1 MKLYLEKNR
10 SSYSNNKEGVINFTL
25 SNKTRQLPNND
36 VSTTFS
42 LFEQYNKE
50 RDECERFR
58 LIVNISPIC
67 SNILFNTKTEIVR
80 KEGSSSAS
88 CLFDKTSGWA
98 KSEVADKALNSTKEI
113 SYLQAIRDTEYSHK
127 DLGNFV
133 YHCGVDIFNNHMLRN
148 DGFVHVNKET
158 TLNDFYNTIQD
169 FIRYENGERV
179 KQKLDFMNE
188 LHETDMH
195 LYHYDKILNFKKAFY
210 GRCKE
215 KDGWWGFIN
224 PGNINIPNRNDEIII
239 NQMMANNK
247 PCEFIDLY
255 PDRSL
260 FSFNPK
266 FNKYRRR
273 IEKNWDYCI
282 TYPYSSS
289 TEEIDKICG
298 DEKFHSIAANCYVSI
313 NSNGISVL
321 QCESYFKHNLKAGDY
336 ISLFYNSENGM
347 QALNKPIKV
356 MTIGDN
362 NGENEDKVFTIR
374 YSEIASISKHF
385 LKDSENKGRLN
396 FKKNINGIDCLY
408 YTRIFKKIGDLKND
422 INKVAFGQNIYGDET
437 SQIVFTDD
445 INITGLKDNKGR
457 KLSEVYLTIVK
468 RNAGNEKWYGGSMGS
483 EEVEFSHC
491 FGRVTSG
498 FDFSGIKDEPDDY
511 NIHKMHNVII
521 PNSMSGYP
529 AAKNTIAVLGSAV
542 NDGVE
547 FDGEG
552 NVKNVSAKTINV
564 LESGVTIN
572 QDEFLGDVVEF
583 DPIQYTETTIS
594 SVYHRFNTYQRE
606 VFDDRFRDIY
616 HDAIVVD
623 DYDAT
628 LENGATIRT
637 SSGDYRNINE
647 FQVFTYYINDM
658 KYMNNKV
665 NSADTA
671 EDIET
676 LVYGNIC
683 PEGYFYK
690 PHVKIKLSE
699 EQTVVSESPAKIIN
713 VSSSYT
719 IKDDIITLTA
729 PTNFGFYKGDY
740 VAFYNRV
747 TNETFWAE
755 IIAVSGTN
763 LTLRMEAAGII
774 KESEKQNY
782 RIYWSP
788 NNVPTYAVLVPN
800 RHRFIWKTLVPQS
813 QLNDTYD
820 LYETPFSNGRLY
832 LEKNVNFFLRRQ
844 DPTGKYGLSIP
855 IYRENESM
863 VNPLLDYR
871 INGYAP
877 YDFTI
882 NKTILNN
889 FDNCY

>member
-58 LIVNISPIC
+58 LIVNINPVC

-88 CLFDKTSGWA
+88 CLFDKTSSWS
-98 KSEVADKALNSTKEI
+98 KSEVADKALNSTENI
-113 SYLQAIRDTEYSHK
+113 NYLQAIRDTEYSHK

-133 YHCGVDIFNNHMLRN
+133 YHCGLDIFNNHMLRN
-148 DGFVHVNKET
+148 DGFVHINRLNKDDEGKG
-158 TLNDFYNTIQD
+158 YNTIKD
-169 FIRYENGERV
+169 NLRYEDGLSVSQVLNPL
-179 KQKLDFMNE
+179 KFNE
-188 LHETDMH
+188 SIPMH
-195 LYHYDKILNFKKAFY
+195 LYQYDKILTLKKAFQT
-210 GRCKE
+210 RCKE

-224 PGNINIPNRNDEIII
+224 PGNINIPNRDDEITI

-289 TEEIDKICG
+289 TKDVDKICG

-321 QCESYFKHNLKAGDY
+321 QCESYFKHNLKVGDY
-336 ISLFYNSENGM
+336 ISLFYNSDNGM
-347 QALNKPIKV
+347 QALNRSVKV
-356 MTIGDN
+356 ITIGDN

-374 YSEIASISKHF
+374 YSDIASISEHF
-385 LKDSENKGRLN
+385 FKDSENKGKLN

-445 INITGLKDNKGR
+445 IDITGLKDNKGR
-457 KLSEVYLTIVK
+457 KLSEVYLTIIK
-468 RNAGNEKWYGGSMGS
+468 KNTGNEEWYISGNTSG
-483 EEVEFSHC
+483 ETVEFSHC

-498 FDFSGIKDEPDDY
+498 LDFSGIKDEPDDY
-511 NIHKMHNVII
+511 NIHKMHNVVI
-521 PNSMSGYP
+521 PTSMSGYP
-529 AAKNTIAVLGSAV
+529 AVKNTIAALGIAV
-542 NDGVE
+542 NNGVE
-547 FDGEG
+547 FG
-552 NVKNVSAKTINV
+552 NSGVVKSVSAKTIDV
-564 LESGVTIN
+564 LESGITVN
-572 QDEFLGDVVEF
+572 QEEFLGDIVEF
-583 DPIQYTETTIS
+583 NPVSYTETVIS
-594 SVYHRFNTYQRE
+594 DVYHRFNTYQRE
-606 VFDDRFRDIY
+606 FFDDRFRDIY
-616 HDAIVVD
+616 YDAIAAD
-623 DYDAT
+623 DYDGSIGT
-628 LENGATIRT
+628 KIKT
-637 SSGDYRNINE
+637 SVEEREITTHT
-647 FQVFTYYINDM
+647 VLTYYINDM
-658 KYMNNKV
+658 KYMNNEV
-665 NSADTA
+665 GDLNVARET
-671 EDIET
+671 ET

-699 EQTVVSESPAKIIN
+699 EQSVVSESPAKIIN

-740 VAFYNRV
+740 VAFYNRL

-855 IYRENESM
+855 IYRDGESM

-871 INGYAP
+871 INGYTP

>member
-25 SNKTRQLPNND
+25 SNKTRQLSNND

-58 LIVNISPIC
+58 LIVNINPIC

-98 KSEVADKALNSTKEI
+98 KSEVADKALNSTENI

-133 YHCGVDIFNNHMLRN
+133 YHCGLDIFNNHMLRN
-148 DGFVHVNKET
+148 DGFIHINRLNKDDEGEK
-158 TLNDFYNTIQD
+158 YNTIED
-169 FIRYENGERV
+169 NLRYEDGSSVSQVLNPL
-179 KQKLDFMNE
+179 KFNE
-188 LHETDMH
+188 STPMH
-195 LYHYDKILNFKKAFY
+195 LYQYDKILTLKKAFQT
-210 GRCKE
+210 RCKE

-224 PGNINIPNRNDEIII
+224 PGNINIPNRDDEIII

-282 TYPYSSS
+282 TYPYSSN
-289 TEEIDKICG
+289 TENVDKICG
-298 DEKFHSIAANCYVSI
+298 DETFHSIAANCYASI
-313 NSNGISVL
+313 NSNGISIL

-336 ISLFYNSENGM
+336 ISLFYKSDNGM
-347 QALNKPIKV
+347 QALNRPIKV

-374 YSEIASISKHF
+374 YSDIASISEHF
-385 LKDSENKGRLN
+385 LKDSENKGKLN

-445 INITGLKDNKGR
+445 IDITGLKDNKGR

-468 RNAGNEKWYGGSMGS
+468 RNAGNEEWYISGNTSG
-483 EEVEFSHC
+483 ETVEFSHC

-498 FDFSGIKDEPDDY
+498 LDFSGIKDEPDEY
-511 NIHKMHNVII
+511 NIHKMHNINVS
-521 PNSMSGYP
+521 NDDLNNYP
-529 AAKNTIAVLGSAV
+529 AIKNTIAILGIAV
-542 NDGVE
+542 NNGAESDISV
-547 FDGEG
+547 
-552 NVKNVSAKTINV
+552 KTIDV
-564 LESGVTIN
+564 LESGITVN
-572 QDEFLGDVVEF
+572 QEEFLGDIVEF
-583 DPIQYTETTIS
+583 NPVSYTETVIS
-594 SVYHRFNTYQRE
+594 DVYHRFNTYQRE
-606 VFDDRFRDIY
+606 FFDDRFRDIY
-616 HDAIVVD
+616 YDAIAAD
-623 DYDAT
+623 DYDGSIGT
-628 LENGATIRT
+628 KIRT
-637 SSGDYRNINE
+637 SDAEHEITAHT
-647 FQVFTYYINDM
+647 VFTYYINDM

-699 EQTVVSESPAKIIN
+699 EQSVVSESPAKIIN

-740 VAFYNRV
+740 VAFYNRL

-755 IIAVSGTN
+755 IMAVSGTN
-763 LTLRMEAAGII
+763 LTLRMEVAGII
-774 KESEKQNY
+774 KKSEKQNY
-782 RIYWSP
+782 SIYWSP

-855 IYRENESM
+855 IYKEGENM
-863 VNPLLDYR
+863 LNPLLDYR

-882 NKTILNN
+882 NKTIFNN

>member
-58 LIVNISPIC
+58 LIVNINPIC

-88 CLFDKTSGWA
+88 CLFDKTSGWV
-98 KSEVADKALNSTKEI
+98 KREVADKALNSTENI
-113 SYLQAIRDTEYSHK
+113 NYLQAIRDTEYSHK

-148 DGFVHVNKET
+148 DGFVHINRLDKDDEGE
-158 TLNDFYNTIQD
+158 NYNTIND
-169 FIRYENGERV
+169 NLRYEDGSSVLQVLNPL
-179 KQKLDFMNE
+179 KFNE
-188 LHETDMH
+188 STPMH
-195 LYHYDKILNFKKAFY
+195 LYQYDKILTLKKAFQT
-210 GRCKE
+210 RCKE

-224 PGNINIPNRNDEIII
+224 PGNINIPNRDDEIII

-289 TEEIDKICG
+289 TDEIREICG
-298 DEKFHSIAANCYVSI
+298 DETFHSIAANCYVSI

-336 ISLFYNSENGM
+336 ISLFYNSDNGM
-347 QALNKPIKV
+347 QALNRPVKV

-374 YSEIASISKHF
+374 YSDIASISEHF
-385 LKDSENKGRLN
+385 FKDSENKGKLN

-408 YTRIFKKIGDLKND
+408 YTRKFKKIGDLKND

-445 INITGLKDNKGR
+445 IDITGLKDNKGR

-468 RNAGNEKWYGGSMGS
+468 RNAGNKEWYNGSANT
-483 EEVEFSHC
+483 ETVEFSHC
-491 FGRVTSG
+491 FGDVTSG
-498 FDFSGIKDEPDDY
+498 LDFSGIKDEPDDY
-511 NIHKMHNVII
+511 NIHKMHNINVSDDEL
-521 PNSMSGYP
+521 NNDP
-529 AAKNTIAVLGSAV
+529 AIRNTIAVLGKAV

-547 FDGEG
+547 FEESV
-552 NVKNVSAKTINV
+552 VKSVSAKTIEA
-564 LESGVTIN
+564 LESAITVN
-572 QDEFLGDVVEF
+572 KEEFLGDIVELN
-583 DPIQYTETTIS
+583 PVSYTETVIS
-594 SVYHRFNTYQRE
+594 DVYHRFNTYQRE
-606 VFDDRFRDIY
+606 TFKKEFRDMY
-616 HDAIVVD
+616 YDAIAAD
-623 DYDAT
+623 DYDGSIGT
-628 LENGATIRT
+628 KIKT
-637 SSGDYRNINE
+637 SDEEREITTHT
-647 FQVFTYYINDM
+647 VLTYYINDM
-658 KYMNNKV
+658 KYMNNEV
-665 NSADTA
+665 NNTTA
-671 EDIET
+671 PRETET

-699 EQTVVSESPAKIIN
+699 EQTAVSESPAKIIN

-740 VAFYNRV
+740 VAFYNRL
-747 TNETFWAE
+747 TNETSWLE

-763 LTLRMEAAGII
+763 LTLRMEAVGII